1 MFMRKLI
8 LVGGPAG
15 SGKSRFSEDLA
26 ESLGAVFLDK
36 DTISHA
42 FSPKVLSIL
51 GQKGN
56 DRESDV
62 YHDQVKP
69 FEYATLEAI
78 AVDNISLRTTDVI
91 CTAPFMDQFLD
102 DAWLDRLEEMIKP
115 FDAIL
120 VLVWMNTD
128 TDLAKTRL
136 VSRNEARDNWKLANW
151 DAHNEVTGYN
161 PPATPKPLHII
172 ENKTDDAGVLESQ
185 LATFVK
191 NLGQLDEAH
200 ELIKSHA

>member
-1 MFMRKLI
+1 MRKLI

-36 DTISHA
+36 DTMSHA
-42 FSPKVLSIL
+42 FSPKILSIL
-51 GQKGN
+51 GQAST

-62 YHDQVKP
+62 YQDKVAP
-69 FEYATLEAI
+69 LEYATLEAL

-91 CTAPFMDQFLD
+91 CNAPFMEQFLD
-102 DAWLDRLEEMIKP
+102 DAWLDRLEEIIKP

-120 VLVWMNTD
+120 VLVWMSTD
-128 TDLAKTRL
+128 ADLAKTRL

-161 PPATPKPLHII
+161 PPATSKPLHVI
-172 ENKTDDAGVLESQ
+172 ENKTDDALVLESQ
-185 LATFVK
+185 LSTFVK
-191 NLGQLDEAH
+191 NLVRLDEAH

>member
-1 MFMRKLI
+1 MKKLI

-15 SGKSRFSEDLA
+15 SGKSFFSEALA
-26 ESLGAVFLDK
+26 ESLSAVFLDK

-42 FSPKVLSIL
+42 FSPKILSIL
-51 GQKGN
+51 GQAST

-62 YHDQVKP
+62 YQDNVAP
-69 FEYATLEAI
+69 LEYATLEAL
-78 AVDNISLRTTDVI
+78 AVDNMSLSTTDVV
-91 CTAPFMDQFLD
+91 CNAPFMAQFLD
-102 DAWLDRLEEMIKP
+102 DAWLDRLEDIIKR

-128 TDLAKTRL
+128 ADLAQARL
-136 VSRNEARDNWKLANW
+136 FSRNEERDNWKLANW
-151 DAHNEVTGYN
+151 DAYNEVTGYN
-161 PPATPKPLHII
+161 PPETSRPLHVI
-172 ENKTDDAGVLESQ
+172 ENKTDGVEVLRLQ

-191 NLGQLDEAH
+191 NLSRLDEAH